1 MIKSLIKTVSQSVG
15 IGSFIFLFSLMTI
28 EPSKTILSVW
38 IASALIGIASI
49 LYYTKVPTII
59 ATVVQLV
66 VGITAFTIVAI
77 MNRWITMTITNIIL
91 YASAILAIMIIIQ
104 LIFYIVSLSDSK
116 QINQKLDEKYY

>member
-1 MIKSLIKTVSQSVG
+1 MIKNLIKTISLSVG

-49 LYYTKVPTII
+49 LYYTKVPTIVS
-59 ATVVQLV
+59 TVVQLV

-77 MNRWITMTITNIIL
+77 MNRWITMTITNILL
-91 YASAILAIMIIIQ
+91 YAGAILAIMIIIQ
-104 LIFYIVSLSDSK
+104 LIFYLVSLSDSK
-116 QINQKLDEKYY
+116 QINQRLEEK

>member
-38 IASALIGIASI
+38 IASDLIGIASI

-59 ATVVQLV
+59 DIVVQLV

-77 MNRWITMTITNIIL
+77 MNRWITMTIADILL
-91 YASAILAIMIIIQ
+91 YAGAILAIMIIIQ
-104 LIFYIVSLSDSK
+104 LIYYLVSLSDSK
-116 QINQKLDEKYY
+116 KINQRLEEK

>member
-1 MIKSLIKTVSQSVG
+1 MIKNLIKTISHSVG

-59 ATVVQLV
+59 AIVVQLV

-77 MNRWITMTITNIIL
+77 MNCWITMTITDILL
-91 YASAILAIMIIIQ
+91 YAGAILAIMIIIQ
-104 LIFYIVSLSDSK
+104 LIYYLVSLNDSK
-116 QINQKLDEKYY
+116 QINQRLEEK

>member
-1 MIKSLIKTVSQSVG
+1 MIKNIIKTISLSVG

-49 LYYTKVPTII
+49 LYYTKVPKII
-59 ATVVQLV
+59 ATAVQLV

-77 MNRWITMTITNIIL
+77 MNRWITMTITNILL
-91 YASAILAIMIIIQ
+91 YAGAILAIMIIIQ
-104 LIFYIVSLSDSK
+104 LIFYLVSLSDSK
-116 QINQKLDEKYY
+116 QINQRLEEK

>member
-1 MIKSLIKTVSQSVG
+1 MIKNLIKTISLSVG

-77 MNRWITMTITNIIL
+77 MNHWITMTVTNIIL
-91 YASAILAIMIIIQ
+91 YAGAILAIMIIIQ
-104 LIFYIVSLSDSK
+104 LIFYLVSLSDSK
-116 QINQKLDEKYY
+116 QINQRLEEK

>member
-1 MIKSLIKTVSQSVG
+1 MIKNIIKTISLSVG

-49 LYYTKVPTII
+49 LYYTKVPKII

-77 MNRWITMTITNIIL
+77 MNRWITMTITNILL
-91 YASAILAIMIIIQ
+91 YAGAILAIMIIIQ
-104 LIFYIVSLSDSK
+104 LIFYLVSLSDSK
-116 QINQKLDEKYY
+116 QINQRLEEK